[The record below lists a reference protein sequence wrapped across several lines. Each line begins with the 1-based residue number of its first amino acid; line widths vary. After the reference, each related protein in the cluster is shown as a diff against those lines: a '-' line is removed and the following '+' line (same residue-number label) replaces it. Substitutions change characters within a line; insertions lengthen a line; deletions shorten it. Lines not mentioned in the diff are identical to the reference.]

1 MIDNHMPNFKEKAL
15 CYDHDPKLW
24 FPEEIHGNNKSWSR
38 TPDAMK
44 ARKICNECPALM
56 ECRNYAL
63 AYSGLAGIWG
73 GLDRIERTKL
83 QEKLGIT
90 PLFILDT
97 YDSTPFLVRKG
108 E

>member
-1 MIDNHMPNFKEKAL
+1 MIDNHMPDFKEKAL
-15 CYDHDPKLW
+15 CSDHDPDLW
-24 FPEEIHGNNKSWSR
+24 FPDEPIGNDKSWSR
-38 TPDAMK
+38 TPNAMK

-63 AYSGLAGIWG
+63 AYSGLSGIWG
-73 GLDRIERTKL
+73 GLDHKERTDL
-83 QEKLGIT
+83 QAKLGII

-97 YDSTPFLVRKG
+97 YNSALFERKG